1 MINQEITTKDFEAT
15 RHHFETEIP
24 AQWWGIN
31 GHEFWN
37 WDYMDEK
44 FPNGLEARTMWGVEQ
59 FGFKNTED
67 AYELVQNEVQKRMAE
82 EFDMT
87 SEELEEL
94 QIELGC

>member
-15 RHHFETEIP
+15 RHHFETEIL

-44 FPNGLEARTMWGVEQ
+44 FPNGLVKDYVGCRHSLDSRT
-59 FGFKNTED
+59 
-67 AYELVQNEVQKRMAE
+67 LRMR
-82 EFDMT
+82 MN
-87 SEELEEL
+87 
-94 QIELGC
+94 